1 MSNLNAEGKVQICS
15 LCDDRQMSIG
25 QKRNLLI
32 QLATGK
38 YVAFIDD
45 DDMIHRDYLRVI
57 LRSLELD
64 PDVVGIVGEIT
75 MRIPNRGTV
84 KRRFY
89 HTISNSVYRT
99 SQRGYERPPNHLNPM
114 KREIAARFEF
124 VNKSFGEDTDWAMRI
139 CKAKVLQSE
148 VMNDNILYYYNYNPN
163 KLY

>member
-1 MSNLNAEGKVQICS
+1 MT
-15 LCDDRQMSIG
+15 IG
-25 QKRNLLI
+25 DKRNRLI
-32 QLATGK
+32 QMATGK
-38 YVAFIDD
+38 YIAFIDD

-75 MRIPNRGTV
+75 MRVPNRGTM

-89 HTISNSVYRT
+89 HTIANSVYRT

-114 KREIAARFEF
+114 KRDIAAKFEF
-124 VNKSFGEDTDWAMRI
+124 VDKSHGEDTDWAMRI

-148 VMNDNILYYYNYNPN
+148 VMNDNILYYYNFNPD
-163 KLY
+163 KKY